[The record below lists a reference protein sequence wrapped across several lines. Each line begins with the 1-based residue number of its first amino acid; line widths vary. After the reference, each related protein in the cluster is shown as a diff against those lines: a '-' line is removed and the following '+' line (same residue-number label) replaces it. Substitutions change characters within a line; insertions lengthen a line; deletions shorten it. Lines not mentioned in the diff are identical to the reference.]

1 MQAMRGEE
9 RKLNKNAGF
18 SLVELLIAVTIL
30 AIIVIPL
37 LHMFVT
43 TSRLN
48 GKAKQKQRATTV
60 AQNLIEGMKAY
71 DIDELREQ
79 FNQPVDGF
87 YVMDSKLI
95 HGSIKEDFDR
105 EKSDPAFS
113 GDSSE
118 AEPEAPGVYYFT
130 LEDIRMQGS
139 SYDALIKVD
148 ATGYMSGNLTSEAG
162 SADDGKAHHDLALN
176 GSNIAMPGSVN
187 KGGGGAKKDGS
198 YLQDYDMNYKLLNM
212 LATKYGFTLEEIPTI
227 REFISHGGTISRT
240 ITLNL
245 RAGAPDAEGNNTF
258 DADIRFKYNCSYKGS
273 VTEEFIPI
281 TAQADPGPMG
291 QPCGFTGENFY
302 LFYYPLYGAVSDE
315 IVINNESNQPLRLY
329 IVKQV
334 AKKDPSAVASPDPDE
349 FEASKDELTDSQL
362 NAAEM
367 AYRVKVNVIDSG
379 ADNVKIRTNLGVNLV
394 NAAFGGGASP
404 HPEGTLPTTDA
415 EKQDLPTQA
424 TFTLNG
430 APGIN
435 LNIFSLS
442 GIRYQG
448 TGTNDEI
455 TDVIF
460 DIEVSIFKEGA
471 YAENFDPS
479 KSERLV
485 VVEGSKNN

>member
-71 DIDELREQ
+71 DINELREQ

-105 EKSDPAFS
+105 EKSDPAYK
-113 GDSSE
+113 GEPSE
-118 AEPEAPGVYYFT
+118 VIPEAPGVYYFT

-187 KGGGGAKKDGS
+187 KGGSGAKKDGS
-198 YLQDYDMNYKLLNM
+198 YLQKDAMNQELL
-212 LATKYGFTLEEIPTI
+212 TKIRTEYSLSETAVPTV
-227 REFISHGGTISRT
+227 REFLALGGKISRT

-245 RAGAPDAEGNNTF
+245 KNGALNADGDPVF
-258 DADIRFKYNCSYKGS
+258 DADILFQYTCNYNG
-273 VTEEFIPI
+273 TDITFIPA
-281 TAQADPGPMG
+281 TQQPDLGG
-291 QPCGFTGENFY
+291 VGEPCGFVGENFY

-315 IVINNESNQPLRLY
+315 IVINNESHKPVRVY
-329 IVKQV
+329 IAKQI
-334 AKKDPSAVASPDPDE
+334 AGD
-349 FEASKDELTDSQL
+349 DSEEKLSDAQL

-460 DIEVSIFKEGA
+460 DIEVNIFKEGA
-471 YAENFDPS
+471 YTENFDPS

>member
-1 MQAMRGEE
+1 MQGMKGKE

-43 TSRLN
+43 TARLN

-71 DIDELREQ
+71 DIDELRKQ

-87 YVMDSKLI
+87 YVMDSRLI
-95 HGSIKEDFDR
+95 HGSIKEDFNR

-113 GDSSE
+113 GDPAE

-148 ATGYMSGNLTSEAG
+148 ATGYVSGNLTSE
-162 SADDGKAHHDLALN
+162 SNPADGMAHHDIALN

-187 KGGGGAKKDGS
+187 KGSGGAGKDGS
-198 YLQDYDMNYKLLNM
+198 YLQKDTMNQELLAKIRTEYS
-212 LATKYGFTLEEIPTI
+212 LSETAVPTV
-227 REFISHGGTISRT
+227 REFLALGGKISRT

-245 RAGAPDAEGNNTF
+245 KNGALNPDGNPVF
-258 DADIRFKYNCSYKGS
+258 DADILFRYTCNYNG
-273 VTEEFIPI
+273 TDITFIPA
-281 TAQADPGPMG
+281 AQKPDLGG
-291 QPCGFTGENFY
+291 VGEPCGFVGENFY

-315 IVINNESNQPLRLY
+315 IIINNESHKPVRVY
-329 IVKQV
+329 IAKQI
-334 AKKDPSAVASPDPDE
+334 AGEDSGEKLS
-349 FEASKDELTDSQL
+349 DSQL
-362 NAAEM
+362 DAAER
-367 AYRVKVNVIDSG
+367 AYQVKVNVK
-379 ADNVKIRTNLGVNLV
+379 DNSSDNIKIRTNLGVNLV
-394 NAAFGGGASP
+394 NAAFGGGVSP

-424 TFTLNG
+424 AFTLNG
-430 APGIN
+430 APGTN

-442 GIRYQG
+442 GVRYQG
-448 TGTNDEI
+448 TGSNDEI
-455 TDVIF
+455 TEVIF

-479 KSERLV
+479 KSERMV